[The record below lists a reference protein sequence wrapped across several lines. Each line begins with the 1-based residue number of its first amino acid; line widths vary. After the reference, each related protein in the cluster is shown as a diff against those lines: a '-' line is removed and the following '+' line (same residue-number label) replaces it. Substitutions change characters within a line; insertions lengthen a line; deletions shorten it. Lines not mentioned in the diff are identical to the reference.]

1 MKKTIINILE
11 LGFGILA
18 IVLIIF
24 AIRFSQTIVNGT
36 KEARQV
42 STNSVKTEEENTT
55 DKPGGEADESAKENI
70 TAGNEQ
76 TSENADKAEE
86 KPAESME
93 DTKTADSEVSD
104 NNVTMAFT
112 GDVLLTG
119 YLLTQYDKSGIEGIL
134 QNELL
139 EEIKNADIAM
149 INEEFP
155 FSTRGTPMQ
164 DKQYTFRIE
173 PERVSVFKDMG
184 VDIVTLA
191 NNHALDYGQDALVDT
206 FDTLNKAGI
215 KYAGAGNNN
224 EEAKEL
230 KTFELKGKTIGI
242 LAASRVIPVPEWTA
256 GTSPGMFTTYDP
268 TGLINEITAAREK
281 CDSVIVYVHWGI
293 EKSEYPEEYQRELA
307 KKYID
312 AGADMVVGAHPH
324 VLQGIEYYNG
334 KPVIY
339 SLGNFIFGS
348 QIAKTVL
355 LKVNID
361 EDNQLGLSLTACKT
375 NQQYILEKADNSK
388 EIYDYLTGIST
399 NAVVDADGNISEKR

>member
-1 MKKTIINILE
+1 MKKNIINILE

-24 AIRFSQTIVNGT
+24 AIRYSQTIVNGN
-36 KEARQV
+36 KEAKQA
-42 STNSVKTEEENTT
+42 STASVKTETEN
-55 DKPGGEADESAKENI
+55 DSNEADNSAKENGQGESEQAAEDNASVNPNE
-70 TAGNEQ
+70 TLEAAGDNE
-76 TSENADKAEE
+76 TI
-86 KPAESME
+86 
-93 DTKTADSEVSD
+93 D

-139 EEIKNADIAM
+139 EELRSADITM

-191 NNHALDYGQDALVDT
+191 NNHTLDYGQDALVDT
-206 FDTLNKAGI
+206 FDTLNKADI
-215 KYAGAGNNN
+215 KYAGAGNNK
-224 EEAKEL
+224 EEAQEL

-256 GTSPGMFTTYDP
+256 GISPGMFTTYDP
-268 TGLINEITAAREK
+268 TSLINEITVAREK

-348 QIAKTVL
+348 QISKTVL

-361 EDNQLGLSLTACKT
+361 ENNQLGLSLTACKT

-388 EIYDYLTGIST
+388 EIYDYITQIST
-399 NAVVDADGNISEKR
+399 NTVVDENGIISEILSYTNNERN